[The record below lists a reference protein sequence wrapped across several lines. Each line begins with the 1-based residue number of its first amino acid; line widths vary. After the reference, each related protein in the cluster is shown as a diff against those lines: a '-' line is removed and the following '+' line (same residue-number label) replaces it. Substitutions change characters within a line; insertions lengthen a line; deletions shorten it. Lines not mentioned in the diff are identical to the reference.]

1 MRVAH
6 KMTVTISGYFLHD
19 DLAGELFIRGATG
32 GHEPQVLKQDDEVR
46 LYCAKAGAGLTND
59 WLGSAH
65 WILY

>member
-32 GHEPQVLKQDDEVR
+32 ATSR
-46 LYCAKAGAGLTND
+46 RY
-59 WLGSAH
+59 
-65 WILY
+65 